1 MPRKKSPKKKSEFN
15 KFFDKI
21 FVINLFDKTKRWKK
35 VSSQFKRRGITVER
49 FIAIDGRCKSQGDKA
64 CAEKLKTF
72 EMIYDVKIPA
82 NSKKLNGKIYPLKE
96 LVPASSLTIG
106 TILLLRAQVK
116 NKWKHMLIC
125 EDDIELSRNVEKKF
139 KQGVSEL
146 PKSWDLLYLGC
157 GNMCGNNGIDDEYSR
172 KNKYESQLNEFMGEE
187 VYVQYKN
194 DLRYLCDE
202 KCKPITEHLSI
213 AYNPGG
219 TWCYAYSLKGARKM
233 LKLLGK
239 NAGEHIDQL
248 IGEQTKKKKMKAI
261 AFDPPIVMHEGGALR
276 NDSDIPWEW

>member
-1 MPRKKSPKKKSEFN
+1 MPRKKSNLNNFFN
-15 KFFDKI
+15 KI

-35 VSSQFKRRGITVER
+35 VSSQFKRRGIKVEH
-49 FIAIDGRCKSQGDKA
+49 FIAIDGRCKSQDKKA
-64 CAEKLKTF
+64 YLEKLKKF
-72 EMIYDVKIPA
+72 EMIYDVKISF
-82 NSKKLNGKIYPLKE
+82 NTKKDNGKIYPLKE

-116 NKWKHMLIC
+116 NKWNRILIC
-125 EDDIELSRNVEKKF
+125 EDDIELSRNFEKKF
-139 KQGVSEL
+139 EQGIKDL

-157 GNMCGNNGIDDEYSR
+157 GNACGNNGMGYDYNSKI
-172 KNKYESQLNEFMGEE
+172 KYESQLNEILGGD

-194 DLRYLCDE
+194 DLRYPCGDF
-202 KCKPITEHLSI
+202 CKPIGKHLST

-239 NAGEHIDQL
+239 NAGEHIDKL
-248 IGEQTKKKKMKAI
+248 IGQQTKNKKMKAI

-276 NDSDIPWEW
+276 SDSDIPWEW